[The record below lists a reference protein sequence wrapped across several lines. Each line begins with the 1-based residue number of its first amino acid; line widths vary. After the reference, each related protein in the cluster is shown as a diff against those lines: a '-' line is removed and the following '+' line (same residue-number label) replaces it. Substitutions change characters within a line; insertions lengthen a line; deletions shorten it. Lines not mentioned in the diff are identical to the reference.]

1 MADRRWAKLDSVRND
16 VVSHLA
22 NVLGDKSFLDSLL
35 ARKCL
40 YYDQYEKLMKDRL
53 ALEARTLLGFL
64 RHRPP
69 SIFNSAEE
77 RRPNLE
83 GFVRP

>member
-40 YYDQYEKLMKDRL
+40 YYDQYEAYEGSIGTGSSDL
-53 ALEARTLLGFL
+53 AWISEAPPAFYFQFCRRTTTE
-64 RHRPP
+64 
-69 SIFNSAEE
+69 S
-77 RRPNLE
+77 
-83 GFVRP
+83 